1 VVVLLSKNHPAHVER
16 DASQSSVDLIWG
28 LAGKRRENGI
38 GVWFTTSPD
47 PD

>member
-16 DASQSSVDLIWG
+16 DASQASVDLIWG
-28 LAGKRRENGI
+28 LLDKRRENGI
-38 GVWFTTSPD
+38 GVWFITSPD

>member
-1 VVVLLSKNHPAHVER
+1 VVVLQSKNHPAHVEHY
-16 DASQSSVDLIWG
+16 ASQFSVDLIWG
-28 LAGKRRENGI
+28 LVDKRRENGI